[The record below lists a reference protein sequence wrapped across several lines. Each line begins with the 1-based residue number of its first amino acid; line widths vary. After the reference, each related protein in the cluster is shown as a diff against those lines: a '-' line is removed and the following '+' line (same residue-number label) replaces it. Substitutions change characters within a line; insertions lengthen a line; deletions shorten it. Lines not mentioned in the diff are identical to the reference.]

1 MFTKWYTVLYFH
13 WPTRLDLLYWQL
25 NIPLKENT
33 EPCIWMRH
41 LILSNLKELNSFCI
55 ILAFAFYPI
64 KGFLLAIYQECKMLL
79 RFWAEHQSVPWPG
92 DWHSSLFIQVS
103 YDVETDPR
111 HPVELCAQ
119 GSAPSE
125 LYLVDCRCDRCF
137 IWALP
142 GRLSLWPML
151 ERSSWKKA
159 LPRLR
164 VAIHG
169 LLALLPYNFGTRQTH
184 HGGRAWW
191 EKALYLGEA
200 RKLSNRKQPAPR
212 YSFQRC
218 HPSQACPLIH
228 WFYSST
234 ASQLSTQI

>member
-125 LYLVDCRCDRCF
+125 LYLVDCRCDRCLREAVERKLCLGSGLQSMAF
-137 IWALP
+137 WLCCLITLGQ
-142 GRLSLWPML
+142 GRHIM
-151 ERSSWKKA
+151 EE
-159 LPRLR
+159 
-164 VAIHG
+164 G
-169 LLALLPYNFGTRQTH
+169 
-184 HGGRAWW
+184 HGGRKLFTSERPESWVTGNSQPQGTPFKDAIP
-191 EKALYLGEA
+191 A
-200 RKLSNRKQPAPR
+200 RHVL
-212 YSFQRC
+212 
-218 HPSQACPLIH
+218 
-228 WFYSST
+228 
-234 ASQLSTQI
+234 